1 MSAKTPQVH
10 DWKPITLIILRHS
23 FNLLLLSLTNE
34 SDFVRDKSI
43 LLIKLVISKNLFTL
57 RFPFRLGRYAKHFV
71 NFLNYFSSLC
81 QYIFVCLLN
90 MFL

>member
-1 MSAKTPQVH
+1 MSAKTPQVP

-43 LLIKLVISKNLFTL
+43 LL
-57 RFPFRLGRYAKHFV
+57 V
-71 NFLNYFSSLC
+71 N
-81 QYIFVCLLN
+81 
-90 MFL
+90 